1 MNLIRLMALGLTCHL
16 AAVTSVAQAAE
27 PVNVP
32 DLAKANGCY
41 SCHAN
46 AEKVVGP
53 AYASVAQRYAGQKD
67 AVADLMM
74 SIQNG
79 STGKWGRMAM
89 PAHPSLPQA
98 DVKRLAEWILTIKK

>member
-1 MNLIRLMALGLTCHL
+1 MHMKSIRLMTLGLTLSL
-16 AAVTSVAQAAE
+16 AGVTQAAE

-32 DLAKANGCY
+32 DLAKASGCF
-41 SCHAN
+41 SCHSMT
-46 AEKVVGP
+46 EKVVGP

-67 AVADLMM
+67 AVADLVM

-89 PAHPSLPQA
+89 PSHPSLPAA
-98 DVKRLAEWILTIKK
+98 DVKRMAEWILTVKK